1 MAAPPSSGGDPIT
14 TKRQLVEWLEA
25 GVKPKVD
32 WRVGTEHEKFVF
44 DLESKLR
51 APYEGERGIGALLNN
66 LSDRFGWSKIEEG
79 GNTIALTRDGCNI
92 TLEPGGQFELSGA
105 PVETLHQTC
114 AEANSHLKSLERSL
128 CRSWSWYDWSWI

>member
-51 APYEGERGIGALLNN
+51 APYEGERVLELFSI
-66 LSDRFGWSKIEEG
+66 
-79 GNTIALTRDGCNI
+79 TYLTVLAGVKLRR
-92 TLEPGGQFELSGA
+92 
-105 PVETLHQTC
+105 VETQ
-114 AEANSHLKSLERSL
+114 
-128 CRSWSWYDWSWI
+128 